1 MSASTLRFDKSLYLE
16 GSVKEAV
23 AAFAEYATIALSE
36 DDDAWTLNVQAQD
49 EDTRRELVG
58 ELGNYVLGLTIQSGG
73 AVAATGTDG
82 EEN

>member
-16 GSVKEAV
+16 DSVKEAM
-23 AAFAEYATIALSE
+23 AAFAEYATIALAE

-49 EDTRRELVG
+49 EDTRRELLG
-58 ELGNYVLGLTIQSGG
+58 ELGNYVLGLTIQGG
-73 AVAATGTDG
+73 GVVSSTEPDG